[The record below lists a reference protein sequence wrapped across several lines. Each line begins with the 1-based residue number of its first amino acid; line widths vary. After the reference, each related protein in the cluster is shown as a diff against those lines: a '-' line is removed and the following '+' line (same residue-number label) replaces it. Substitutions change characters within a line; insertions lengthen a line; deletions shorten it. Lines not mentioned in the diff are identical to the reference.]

1 MLSFTKF
8 MPWLRKTHL
17 IWRKSFVSIETTTTS
32 MNARRSS
39 GPSRKPFTIEED
51 ARLIEAVNS
60 VDPSLGW
67 DHVARQMNGRTV
79 RQCRERWIGYL
90 SPAIRTEPWTEAEDQ
105 LLVTE
110 MSRLGHKWTVIARRF
125 NGRSGS
131 DVKNRWYSHLKD
143 VCVLGSDGKYE
154 LCRVAGR
161 KRKRKFIGSCN
172 VFVDPDEAIAGSIES
187 WLHLTQ
193 TCALFHS
200 FMDLP
205 PLRPRGVRVGDV

>member
-1 MLSFTKF
+1 MTVRQ
-8 MPWLRKTHL
+8 P
-17 IWRKSFVSIETTTTS
+17 
-32 MNARRSS
+32 S

-51 ARLIEAVNS
+51 AHLIEAVNL

-67 DHVARQMNGRTV
+67 DHVALQMNGRTA

-90 SPAIRTEPWTEAEDQ
+90 SPAIRAEPWTEAEDQ

-110 MSRLGHKWTVIARRF
+110 MSRLGHKWTLIARHF

-154 LCRVAGR
+154 LCREGGVTGR
-161 KRKRKFIGSCN
+161 KRKRSFI
-172 VFVDPDEAIAGSIES
+172 DEAIAGSIES
-187 WLHLTQ
+187 WLQLPP
-193 TCALFHS
+193 TCALLHS
-200 FMDLP
+200 FRDLP
-205 PLRPRGVRVGDV
+205 PLRPRGVRIGDV